1 MVSLNLCTDELLLRL
16 APRDQIASVTW
27 LGKDSRRSTVAA
39 LAADVPANRGL
50 AEEIVTLKPDLVL
63 AGAHDARPAVAFL
76 KSHGTEVLDL
86 AIPQNLAEVRDQ
98 IRGVASAL
106 GRGSA
111 GEDIIAR
118 MDAKLA
124 ETVPR
129 SSARPRAVM
138 LGPNGFATSYSPL
151 MNEVFARAG
160 LDNLAAEPGTPERTH
175 IPIEHVLM
183 AGVDIVVIEDAER
196 GPALAQ
202 ELMRHPAIAALR
214 EQATV
219 VELPSR
225 LWACAGPQLS
235 DAVEILAKAR
245 AEHRAK

>member
-27 LGKDSRRSTVAA
+27 LGKDNRRSGVAA
-39 LAADVPANRGL
+39 LAKDVLANRGL

-63 AGAHDARPAVAFL
+63 AGAHDARPAVTFL
-76 KSHGTEVLDL
+76 KRHGTHVLDL
-86 AIPQNLAEVRDQ
+86 AIPQNLSEVRDQ
-98 IRGVASAL
+98 IRDVASAL
-106 GRGSA
+106 GRSDT

-124 ETVPR
+124 AAAPP
-129 SSARPRAVM
+129 SSARPRAIM
-138 LGPNGFATSYSPL
+138 LGPNGFATGYSPL

-160 LDNLAAEPGTPERTH
+160 LDNLAGELGAPERTH
-175 IPIEHVLM
+175 IPVERVLL
-183 AGVDIVVIEDAER
+183 ADVDIVVTEDAER

-202 ELMRHPAIAALR
+202 EMMRHPAIAALR
-214 EQATV
+214 EQAIV

-225 LWACAGPQLS
+225 LWTCAGPQLA
-235 DAVEILAKAR
+235 DAVEILARAR
-245 AEHRAK
+245 AEHGAK